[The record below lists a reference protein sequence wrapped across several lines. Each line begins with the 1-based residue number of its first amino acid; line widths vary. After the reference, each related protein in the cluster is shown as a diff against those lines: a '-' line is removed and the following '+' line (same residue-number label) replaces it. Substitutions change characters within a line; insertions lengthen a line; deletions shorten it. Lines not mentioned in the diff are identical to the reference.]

1 MPILAYANEGVLI
14 DNHDER
20 LFTRVS
26 LTYDATYNA
35 TFRKLISKQSLNV

>member
-1 MPILAYANEGVLI
+1 MPILTYAIEGVLI

-20 LFTRVS
+20 LSTRVA
-26 LTYDATYNA
+26 LTYNATYNA